1 MERRYDAASPGPY
14 AQAHIESAQFA
25 EAAPRRPC
33 NLNTYQLTEI
43 HVNDAPV
50 ERFVTAD
57 QVTAGLLALSSEYG
71 FSPVRPDEFAD
82 VRDMASRLMNHDVS
96 TCETFQAVQA
106 LQPASSLC
114 YREDGVITAIMGILL
129 LREPAVAPLM
139 AGAFDG
145 VAVEPDLLSRGD
157 ETPAIGYAW
166 GIAATTKAGGAA
178 ITAVGMPLR
187 LGPLGELTFVT
198 KAVTGA
204 GRHVAI
210 TRFGYEPMRGPDDDM
225 LVSRVENL
233 RRAA

>member
-1 MERRYDAASPGPY
+1 MEILVTEVACAPLVTTDQITRELLTLAA
-14 AQAHIESAQFA
+14 
-25 EAAPRRPC
+25 
-33 NLNTYQLTEI
+33 
-43 HVNDAPV
+43 
-50 ERFVTAD
+50 
-57 QVTAGLLALSSEYG
+57 EYG
-71 FSPVRPDEFAD
+71 FSPVRPDEFAF
-82 VRDMASRLMNHDVS
+82 VRDMAANLMKHDVS
-96 TCETFQAVQA
+96 SCETFHAVQA

-129 LREPAVAPLM
+129 LREAAVAPLM
-139 AGAFDG
+139 RGAFDG
-145 VAVEPDLLSRGD
+145 VAVQPDLLSRGD
-157 ETPAIGYAW
+157 ERPAIGYAW

-187 LGPLGELTFVT
+187 LGPLGALTFVT

-210 TRFGYEPMRGPDDDM
+210 ARFGYEPMRGPDDDM

>member
-1 MERRYDAASPGPY
+1 MLACIPPLRSSQKRRSGDHAFS
-14 AQAHIESAQFA
+14 ST
-25 EAAPRRPC
+25 C
-33 NLNTYQLTEI
+33 QLTEI
-43 HVNDAPV
+43 LVADAATP
-50 ERFVTAD
+50 RFLTAD
-57 QVTAGLLALSSEYG
+57 QITGGLLALSSQYG
-71 FSPVRPDEFAD
+71 FSPVEPHEFAD
-82 VRDMASRLMNHDVS
+82 VRDMAARLMKHDVS
-96 TCETFQAVQA
+96 SCETFQSVQA
-106 LQPASSLC
+106 IQPASSLC
-114 YREDGVITAIMGILL
+114 FREDGQITGIMGILL
-129 LREPAVAPLM
+129 LREAAVGPLM
-139 AGAFDG
+139 QGAFDG
-145 VAVEPDLLSRGD
+145 VAVEPDLLARG
-157 ETPAIGYAW
+157 EEQPAIGYAW